1 MGGRARSVALLA
13 LLLAPG
19 PLLPA
24 QEKPRPP
31 GPAPDRE
38 HVLGIARQI
47 MSGARFCALVT
58 VGDLG
63 QPQARI
69 VDPLEPDPALVVY
82 VATNP
87 LSRKVGEIRKDP
99 RVTLLYFDPARS
111 AYVTLIG
118 RAAEVPNPEKAAH
131 RKKDWETYFPAAR
144 PDAYTL
150 YRIKPTRVEV
160 VSAKDGLSGDPAT
173 WRPEIVDLTANDG
186 AASPRKI
193 EDR

>member
-1 MGGRARSVALLA
+1 MGGRSRAALLVALLV
-13 LLLAPG
+13 APG
-19 PLLPA
+19 SPVRA
-24 QEKPRPP
+24 QEKPRAAS
-31 GPAPDRE
+31 PAPNRE
-38 HVLGIARQI
+38 HVLRIARQI
-47 MSGARFCALVT
+47 MGGARFCTMVT

-63 QPQARI
+63 QPQARV

-99 RVTLLYFDPARS
+99 RVTLLYFDPARA

-118 RAAEVPNPEKAAH
+118 SATEVPNPEKAAH
-131 RKKDWETYFPAAR
+131 RKKDWEAFFPAAR

-150 YRIKPTRVEV
+150 YRIQPSRVEV
-160 VSAKDGLSGDPAT
+160 VSARDGLSGDPST